1 MANLIFWSVATSSVV
16 LALLGL
22 VVAASLAVGFAPLVR
37 FIPGLAPYVMVARLI
52 SLISI
57 SVLSFLLGVRGA
69 DQRSALRQAQLDL
82 AFAQIQLDAQKHTA
96 ETAERL
102 RMVAE
107 TKAAQA
113 NQKVTEY
120 EERLAQQPASDGCNL
135 DDADVR
141 SLRDIAR

>member
-1 MANLIFWSVATSSVV
+1 MADLFWSVATSYAVLSIIGTALVAAFVIGHLPLTGRIPVIGPYVV
-16 LALLGL
+16 AARGAAYPLLALL
-22 VVAASLAVGFAPLVR
+22 AF
-37 FIPGLAPYVMVARLI
+37 LI
-52 SLISI
+52 
-57 SVLSFLLGVRGA
+57 GVRITDERA
-69 DQRSALRQAQLDL
+69 SLRQARIDL
-82 AFAQIQLDAQKHTA
+82 AFAQIQLDTQKHTA
-96 ETAERL
+96 EAAERL

-120 EERLAQQPASDGCNL
+120 EERLATQPAGDGCNL

>member
-1 MANLIFWSVATSSVV
+1 MADLFWSVATSYAVLSFIGSALVLAFVIGHFPLIGLLPVV
-16 LALLGL
+16 KPYVVAARLAAYPLLALLAFMIGFR
-22 VVAASLAVGFAPLVR
+22 AADERASLK
-37 FIPGLAPYVMVARLI
+37 
-52 SLISI
+52 
-57 SVLSFLLGVRGA
+57 
-69 DQRSALRQAQLDL
+69 QAQLDL
-82 AFAQIQLDAQKHTA
+82 AFAYFQLNAQRHTTEA
-96 ETAERL
+96 AERL